1 MQYKIAK
8 EDVTSRAMWL
18 TVWSAGRL
26 GNQFLGEACIPL
38 SSLDLSDPGEQWYQL
53 HDFVESGV
61 ILPTNMAGSASP
73 LPGHAPSHHRTRAHA
88 FSRSPTPGSR
98 RSSTKSLDSGD
109 KSSHAPS
116 PVPINVASP
125 LSQSSL
131 PHQAS
136 VDSQDQHHLVIT
148 QGEKRGSSDS
158 IIPVITVDTDKEISG
173 K

>member
-1 MQYKIAK
+1 MQYKISK

-38 SSLDLSDPGEQWYQL
+38 GSLDLSDPGEQWYQL

-61 ILPTNMAGSASP
+61 VLPSNLTGSASP
-73 LPGHAPSHHRTRAHA
+73 LPGHTPSHHRTRAHA

-98 RSSTKSLDSGD
+98 RGSSKSSESLD
-109 KSSHAPS
+109 KSSLGREKS
-116 PVPINVASP
+116 TSK
-125 LSQSSL
+125 SSL
-131 PHQAS
+131 VHQAS
-136 VDSQDQHHLVIT
+136 VDSEAAQDPHHLLIT

-158 IIPVITVDTDKEISG
+158 IIPVITIDNEEDKE